1 MMLPEDQLAT
11 RLEQTIQLL
20 GPGLWNR
27 HRAQHLDSEHR
38 VKAAFCDSML
48 LEDVAL
54 LHPAGD

>member
-20 GPGLWNR
+20 GHGFWIR
-27 HRAQHLDSEHR
+27 HRAQHLDAKHR

-54 LHPAGD
+54 LHFADD